1 VTHGAAAADGPS
13 LPPVFSAC
21 HGTVEVRS
29 ARPEDFD
36 DVARLLA
43 LLEADDEADDE
54 ADAGRVV
61 RGPFDRALAD
71 RRRLILVAE
80 LDAVIVGTLDL
91 ILVDNATH
99 GGAPWAGVENVVV
112 ARGARRR
119 GIGATLVT
127 SALEIAG
134 AAGCYKV
141 QLLSRSDRSDAHV
154 LYERT
159 GFDAPV
165 RGFRRYL

>member
-1 VTHGAAAADGPS
+1 VTRGATAADGPS

-29 ARPEDFD
+29 ARSEDFD

-43 LLEADDEADDE
+43 LLEADEE

-141 QLLSRSDRSDAHV
+141 QLLSRSDRSDAHA